1 MHGRTATN
9 ALAMTVVLIL
19 IGAAPAVAD
28 DTSGSA
34 SAPVVRSAETAAPG
48 PDDTPTPA
56 RDAAPAADTDP
67 DVSRGVTHAQNPSV
81 PEGAVWT
88 EHYLPSSVA
97 NRNGDPVELHAD
109 VLRPAGLPADARTP
123 VILISGPYLSH
134 AGQQADEEK
143 AFTGPSL
150 RHRAFLD
157 DGGLFAAGYTVVFG
171 DLRGFGGSSGCY
183 DLTGP
188 GEQADVRAFVEWAAS
203 AAWSTGRVGMYGK
216 SYDATTGLL
225 GLAER
230 PAGLAAVVAQE
241 PSWNLYDYLYE
252 NGIPAENNRTTIDA
266 YNGIAALPGIDHP
279 GTVDGVVIPPDTERY
294 RTNAAYE
301 QTHPECAAGI
311 LADTLASDRASSFWS
326 ARDTAQRAAGST
338 VPLFLTQGWTERNTR
353 PEGMAEFLDAIEGPV
368 SGWAGPWDHVSGND
382 VDDEGRLKMGRAGW
396 VDEVR
401 AFFDAHLRGAPAPDP
416 AWALQDNEGRWRL
429 QASWPGVTREVTA
442 PLAPGSYVDTGRGA
456 DALPP
461 DDEGDG
467 SFFGTAPRDAQ
478 SIGASQTLSTPVD
491 APTRLSG
498 RASLSLRTQGTGVA
512 HARLWDVDPAG
523 VPTLIVEEA
532 APVDASGTTRMT
544 LRNVDWTLEP
554 GHALLVTVGT
564 TDSLAWRPTPSE
576 QKVTI
581 AGGEATLP
589 LQATTGDV
597 PAEGQPAPFL
607 ATYLANARWPV
618 PITTTA
624 SFALADVAPMPVPS
638 ASPAPPARLAES
650 GMPSSPGLAVGG
662 AAALLAGALLVAVRR
677 SRAGAALARGTGR
690 RGSRP

>member
-1 MHGRTATN
+1 MHGHAATK
-9 ALAMTVVLIL
+9 ALAVAVVLTL
-19 IGAAPAVAD
+19 IGASPAVASD
-28 DTSGSA
+28 ASGPASTSTAHTAEATAPTPGSA
-34 SAPVVRSAETAAPG
+34 P
-48 PDDTPTPA
+48 
-56 RDAAPAADTDP
+56 APAPDATADTDP
-67 DVSRGVTHAQNPSV
+67 DVSQGVTHAQNPSV
-81 PEGAVWT
+81 PEGAAWT
-88 EHYLPSSVA
+88 EHYLPSPVA

-109 VLRPAGLPADARTP
+109 VLRPAGLPAEARTP

-134 AGQQADEEK
+134 AGQQADEK
-143 AFTGPSL
+143 KSFTGPSM
-150 RHRAFLD
+150 RHRAFID

-183 DLTGP
+183 DFTGP

-203 AAWSTGRVGMYGK
+203 APWSTGRVGMYGK

-225 GLAER
+225 GLADR
-230 PAGLAAVVAQE
+230 PAGLAAIVAQE

-266 YNGIAALPGIDHP
+266 YNDIAALPGIDHP
-279 GTVDGVVIPPDTERY
+279 GTVDGVVVPPDTERY

-326 ARDTAQRAAGST
+326 ARDTARRAVGST

-368 SGWAGPWDHVSGND
+368 SGWAGPWDHYSGND
-382 VDDEGRLKMGRAGW
+382 VDDEGHLKMGRAGW
-396 VDEVR
+396 IDEVR
-401 AFFDAHLRGAPAPDP
+401 AFFDAHLLGAPTHDP

-429 QASWPGVTREVTA
+429 QASWPGVTRELTA

-456 DALPP
+456 DALQP
-461 DDEGDG
+461 DEEVDG

-491 APTRLSG
+491 EPTRLSG
-498 RASLSLRTQGTGVA
+498 RASLSLRTVGTGIV
-512 HARLWDVDPAG
+512 HARLWDVEPGG

-532 APVDASGTTRMT
+532 APLDLSGTTRMH

-564 TDSLAWRPTPSE
+564 TDSLAWRPSPSE
-576 QKVTI
+576 QTVTI
-581 AGGEATLP
+581 ESGEVTLP

-597 PAEGQPAPFL
+597 PTEGQPAPFL
-607 ATYLANARWPV
+607 STYLADARWPV
-618 PITTTA
+618 PITTTP
-624 SFALADVAPMPVPS
+624 SFTLADVEPTPAPS
-638 ASPAPPARLAES
+638 ASTTPPARLAES
-650 GMPSSPGLAVGG
+650 GMPWSPGLAVGG
-662 AAALLAGALLVAVRR
+662 AAVLLAGALLVAVRR
-677 SRAGAALARGTGR
+677 SRVGAGIARGAGR
-690 RGSRP
+690 RGPRP

>member
-1 MHGRTATN
+1 MHGRTTTN
-9 ALAMTVVLIL
+9 ALALAVVLTL
-19 IGAAPAVAD
+19 IGATPAVASD
-28 DTSGSA
+28 ASGAA
-34 SAPVVRSAETAAPG
+34 SAPAAPSAEA
-48 PDDTPTPA
+48 TPA
-56 RDAAPAADTDP
+56 DDAAPTPDAGIDADP

-134 AGQQADEEK
+134 AGQQADEGK
-143 AFTGPSL
+143 SFTGPSM
-150 RHRAFLD
+150 RHRAFID

-183 DLTGP
+183 DFSGP

-203 AAWSTGRVGMYGK
+203 APWSTGRVGMYGK
-216 SYDATTGLL
+216 SYDAVTGLM
-225 GLAER
+225 GLADR

-266 YNGIAALPGIDHP
+266 YNGIAALTGIDHP
-279 GTVDGVVIPPDTERY
+279 GSVDGVVIPPDTERY

-311 LADTLASDRASSFWS
+311 LADTLASDPSSAFWS
-326 ARDTAQRAAGST
+326 ARNTAQHAEGST

-353 PEGMAEFLDAIEGPV
+353 PEGMAEFLDAVDGPV
-368 SGWAGPWDHVSGND
+368 IAWAGPWDHYSGND
-382 VDDEGRLKMGRAGW
+382 LDDAGRLKMGRAGW

-401 AFFDAHLRGAPAPDP
+401 AFFDAHLLGAPAPEP
-416 AWALQDNEGRWRL
+416 AWALQDNEGHWRL
-429 QASWPGVTREVTA
+429 QSSWPGVTRELTA

-456 DALPP
+456 DALPAG
-461 DDEGDG
+461 DEGDG
-467 SFFGTAPRDAQ
+467 SLFGTAPRDAQ
-478 SIGASQTLSTPVD
+478 TIGASQTLSAPVD
-491 APTRLSG
+491 EPTRLSG
-498 RASLSLRTQGTGVA
+498 RASLNLRTQGAGVA
-512 HARLWDVDPAG
+512 HARLWDVEPDG

-532 APVDASGTTRMT
+532 APLDASGTTRMH
-544 LRNVDWTLEP
+544 LRNVEWTLAP

-564 TDSLAWRPTPSE
+564 TDSLAWRPSPSE
-576 QKVTI
+576 QTVTI
-581 AGGEATLP
+581 ESGEVTLP
-589 LQATTGDV
+589 LQSTADDV
-597 PAEGQPAPFL
+597 PTEGQPAPFL
-607 ATYLANARWPV
+607 ATYLEDARWPV
-618 PITTTA
+618 PIAATP
-624 SFALADVAPMPVPS
+624 SFSLAETSPAPVPTPS
-638 ASPAPPARLAES
+638 ASGAAPARLAES

-662 AAALLAGALLVAVRR
+662 AAALLAGALLIAVRR
-677 SRAGAALARGTGR
+677 SRVSGTDPRRTGAGGRGARV
-690 RGSRP
+690 